1 VRTRAPLT
9 TDREAPLT
17 AATPG
22 PKVSLA
28 AGIAAVAAGQLGR
41 VRVARGP
48 LLFVAT
54 VQSVGLVILLRGVV
68 HRHDN
73 ATAAAIVAGCSVLV
87 VAFVALNLLAQRLGA
102 LKASTALDYYA
113 ALPVSPAAVV
123 LGTAASYAA
132 FAGPGVIV
140 TAIVGGAVY
149 GLSLGG
155 LWIVIPAAAAAALA
169 LSGVGALLGLLL
181 PRPELAT
188 IAGQLGMTAVLFLGI
203 IPVGHL
209 PEIVRGLRLAVPG
222 MLSVDAIVDGVRP
235 HTDWTDVILRLAA
248 SVGYGVVVLAA
259 AGAAMRRAVDR

>member
-1 VRTRAPLT
+1 MATK
-9 TDREAPLT
+9 T
-17 AATPG
+17 AAQETRNSTVITPG
-22 PKVSLA
+22 PKVSLP
-28 AGIAAVAAGQLGR
+28 AGIAAVAAGQFGR

-54 VQSVGLVILLRGVV
+54 VQSVGLVILLRGIV

-73 ATAAAIVAGCSVLV
+73 ATAAAIVAGCAILV

-113 ALPVSPAAVV
+113 ALPISPAAVV

-140 TAIVGGAVY
+140 TAVVGGLVY
-149 GLSLGG
+149 GLSLAS
-155 LWIVIPAAAAAALA
+155 LWVVIPAAVTAALA

-188 IAGQLGMTAVLFLGI
+188 IAGQLGMTVVLFLGI

-209 PEIVRGLRLAVPG
+209 PDVVRGLRLAVPG
-222 MLSVDAIVDGVRP
+222 MLSVDAVVDAIRP
-235 HTDWTDVILRLAA
+235 RTDWADVIARLIAG
-248 SVGYGVVVLAA
+248 VGYGVVVLGL